1 MYEKACVRVR
11 GASKKSRY
19 LSMREPLIEVALL
32 GRRRDE
38 KVEDEVCEGDEP
50 VDRDGGVE

>member
-1 MYEKACVRVR
+1 MR

-19 LSMREPLIEVALL
+19 FSTREPLNEVALL

-38 KVEDEVCEGDEP
+38 KVEDELCEEDEA
-50 VDRDGGVE
+50 VGRDLGVE